1 MTILEYC
8 GMMYQNT
15 EYKNSKRRNKMR
27 IYEQDSKGN
36 LVTDPEWLVGQKYLQ
51 AQIDNM
57 LNTQKEILNILHNL
71 AKEH

>member
-1 MTILEYC
+1 
-8 GMMYQNT
+8 MMYQNT